1 MLDGR
6 TRSHRNGLGTATS
19 LRAGSSWFAE
29 AQRSRILKAARE
41 IFCEHGY
48 VETSVAL
55 IVARAGV
62 SRKTFYDCFR
72 SAEDCYAAVLDEA
85 LAEIALAVA
94 PAYAGR
100 GSWCERVRAGL
111 GALLSYLDHEP
122 AIASL
127 LFLDAPGVPAKSVLE
142 RRTRALGTLS
152 EAVEEGRSQARS
164 GPPAPSLTAECVVG
178 GACAV
183 IQGRLREGRPR
194 GLLALTSPL
203 MGVIVLPYL
212 GPAAAAREQ
221 ERPPPAPAPPPRPTA
236 PQRPR
241 SAALASLNMR
251 LTYRTLRTLEAIA
264 AEPGASNRDVAT
276 AAEISDQGQIS
287 KLLGRLQALGLLRN
301 TGEGAD
307 RGRSNAWCLTALG
320 EELADAMRPASN
332 GSRHPAGRGGAVSR

>member
-6 TRSHRNGLGTATS
+6 TRSHRNGLGGATS

-41 IFCEHGY
+41 IFCGHGY

-72 SAEDCYAAVLDEA
+72 SSEDCYAAVLDEA
-85 LAEIALAVA
+85 LAEVALVVA
-94 PAYAGR
+94 PAYAGQ
-100 GSWCERVRAGL
+100 GSWCERVRAAL

-142 RRTRALGTLS
+142 RRTRALETVR
-152 EAVEEGRSQARS
+152 AVVEEGRSQARP
-164 GPPAPSLTAECVVG
+164 GRLPPALTAECVVG
-178 GACAV
+178 GASAV
-183 IQGRLREGRPR
+183 IQARLREGRPR

-212 GPAAAAREQ
+212 GAAAAAREQ
-221 ERPPPAPAPPPRPTA
+221 ERPLPAPAPPPRPTA
-236 PQRPR
+236 PQRR

-264 AEPGASNRDVAT
+264 AEPGASNRDVAA

-287 KLLGRLQALGLLRN
+287 KLLARLQALGLLRN

-307 RGRSNAWCLTALG
+307 RGRSNAWHLTALG
-320 EELADAMRPASN
+320 EELAEAMRPASN
-332 GSRHPAGRGGAVSR
+332 GWRHPAGRDGAVSR